1 MNPRHQELKLVFEQ
15 KEKGSTKYLMLL
27 KIKYLVSVFYQAHQS
42 VEKITVH
49 HRIRTAEVSHLLFKI
64 VLIIK

>member
-1 MNPRHQELKLVFEQ
+1 MNPRHQELKLVYEQ
-15 KEKGSTKYLMLL
+15 KKGSTKYLMLL

-42 VEKITVH
+42 VEKIIVH

>member
-1 MNPRHQELKLVFEQ
+1 M
-15 KEKGSTKYLMLL
+15 
-27 KIKYLVSVFYQAHQS
+27 SVFYQAHQS

-64 VLIIK
+64 VLIIKEGLFLSKKTLYDLRNEKQLA

>member
-1 MNPRHQELKLVFEQ
+1 MSKRK
-15 KEKGSTKYLMLL
+15 KGSTKYLMLL

-49 HRIRTAEVSHLLFKI
+49 HRIRTAEVSYLLFKI